1 MGVVSGLFME
11 TRDKLMSNIKKL
23 QRKARGE
30 RPIFFE
36 DPNIDKLI
44 SMIMGLAGEVAVLHD
59 RSDTLERLLQTK
71 GLVKQSEIDNFE
83 PSSQVQGERAS
94 WRKNYLSEI
103 LRVIESELEGQK
115 SGDREPY
122 EKAVKRVE
130 TS

>member
-1 MGVVSGLFME
+1 MA
-11 TRDKLMSNIKKL
+11 TRDNLMSGIKKL

-30 RPIFFE
+30 RPVFFE

-44 SMIMGLAGEVAVLHD
+44 SMIMGLAGEVAVMHD

-71 GLVKQSEIDNFE
+71 GLVKQAEIDNFE
-83 PSSQVQGERAS
+83 PNNEVQGERAN

-103 LRVIESELEGQK
+103 LRIVESELEGQK
-115 SGDREPY
+115 AGDTAPY
-122 EKAVKRVE
+122 EKAIKTVE

>member
-1 MGVVSGLFME
+1 MNG
-11 TRDKLMSNIKKL
+11 IKKL

-30 RPIFFE
+30 RPVFFE

-44 SMIMGLAGEVAVLHD
+44 SMIMGLAGEVAVMHD

-71 GLVKQSEIDNFE
+71 GLVKQAEIDNFE
-83 PSSQVQGERAS
+83 PNNEVQGERAN

-103 LRVIESELEGQK
+103 LRIVESELEGQK
-115 SGDREPY
+115 AGDTAPY
-122 EKAVKRVE
+122 EKAIKTVE